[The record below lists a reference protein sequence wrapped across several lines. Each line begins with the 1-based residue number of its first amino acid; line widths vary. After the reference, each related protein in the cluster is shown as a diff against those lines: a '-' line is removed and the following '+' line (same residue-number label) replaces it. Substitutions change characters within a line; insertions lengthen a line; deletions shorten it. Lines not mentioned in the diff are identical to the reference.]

1 MGRTTAGMSYSN
13 GRARFP
19 SKLKVIHLRGLTQR
33 RCCCKPNLH
42 ASALILC
49 VWFIHPNSANS
60 CRPGATRWLH
70 SNSALSEAA
79 LLHKV
84 HSTDLNMTVGTRRVL
99 VLEHLRIWFVI
110 LDLEISPYSTSLQE
124 GPRTN
129 NEVRLT

>member
-70 SNSALSEAA
+70 SNSALSGGCPTAQGAFDGFEHDGWNEARVGIGA
-79 LLHKV
+79 
-84 HSTDLNMTVGTRRVL
+84 SSDLVCHTRSRDLAVL
-99 VLEHLRIWFVI
+99 
-110 LDLEISPYSTSLQE
+110 
-124 GPRTN
+124 N
-129 NEVRLT
+129 